1 MAALEEA
8 FGDVIQRQITDD
20 ASFERWKGS
29 SARKEIVA
37 FVTRL
42 NNSCVNKSNLRLDEA
57 PPQVRKLMDALR
69 AIAKGCD
76 QYLPKPGE
84 ARRYG
89 SPMFRDWHAWLVQT
103 TPELVA
109 SLNLVD
115 DARYGAVLIDE
126 ASQFPTTP
134 PRRGPARAAS
144 LTFCLLYTSPSPRDV
159 EESRMPSS
167 A

>member
-109 SLNLVD
+109 SLGADNAELAARLRALQPTPGRSAKVAPADRYAAPAEQQEAPALV
-115 DARYGAVLIDE
+115 
-126 ASQFPTTP
+126 PTALP
-134 PRRGPARAAS
+134 G
-144 LTFCLLYTSPSPRDV
+144 
-159 EESRMPSS
+159 
-167 A
+167 